1 MNTQQLQCFLYVAEK
16 LNFTKAAEALYLSVP
31 TVTHHIKKLEEE
43 LGTKLF
49 FRSSRVVKL
58 TENGTLFYQDA
69 REILNKMEKSMQ
81 HIAMEDKKKLVTF
94 RIGCISGQ
102 EMEKFGPLFQKMRKE
117 FSNIRPR
124 VIVNDFFSVKNLLE
138 NRQMDLVLS
147 TKGISNQCH
156 FRKITTYQ
164 SYAVMEKTHPLVKK
178 KTINF
183 EELSDS
189 TLITLPPKCVPFEN
203 GNKLQEWITLH
214 IQDHL
219 HIVAE
224 SEQESVLLAKSGYG
238 VAIMPEFYLG
248 KKPEDVAVIPI
259 DETKTMDYGFS
270 WFENEEHIL
279 WFMKQYK
286 EKYKGATQ
294 ES

>member
-1 MNTQQLQCFLYVAEK
+1 
-16 LNFTKAAEALYLSVP
+16 
-31 TVTHHIKKLEEE
+31 
-43 LGTKLF
+43 
-49 FRSSRVVKL
+49 
-58 TENGTLFYQDA
+58 
-69 REILNKMEKSMQ
+69 
-81 HIAMEDKKKLVTF
+81 
-94 RIGCISGQ
+94 
-102 EMEKFGPLFQKMRKE
+102 
-117 FSNIRPR
+117 
-124 VIVNDFFSVKNLLE
+124 
-138 NRQMDLVLS
+138 MDLVLS

-164 SYAVMEKTHPLVKK
+164 SYAVMEKTHPLAKK

-248 KKPEDVAVIPI
+248 KKQEDVAMIPI
-259 DETKTMDYGFS
+259 EETKTMDYGFS